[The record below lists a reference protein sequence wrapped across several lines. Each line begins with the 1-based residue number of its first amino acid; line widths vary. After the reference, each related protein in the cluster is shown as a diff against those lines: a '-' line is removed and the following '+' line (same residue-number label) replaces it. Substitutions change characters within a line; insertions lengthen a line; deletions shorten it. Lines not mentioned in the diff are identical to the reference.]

1 MEVSGESEIRVKI
14 WDLRVEGQGI
24 NKIKRGKKRKRR
36 WLMAKL
42 KMKLGHT
49 IRLHITKWVKEFS

>member
-1 MEVSGESEIRVKI
+1 M
-14 WDLRVEGQGI
+14 L
-24 NKIKRGKKRKRR
+24 IK
-36 WLMAKL
+36 MVNAKL